1 MHPQSAEDQLDMD
14 LLDAAGGLVA
24 RLLGEA
30 EQLAKE
36 FGVPA
41 FFLKALHLIDAPLA
55 MKELGQRMHCDPSF
69 VTGIADML
77 EKRGLAV
84 REPDPAD
91 RRVKRLV
98 LTDAGLDMKCQ
109 MERAMLARMPWRQ
122 ALTQDERATLIKLL
136 HKMAPPISDLDAD
149 CPGEEVT
156 SILAAATAP
165 RSAEQM
171 R

>member
-1 MHPQSAEDQLDMD
+1 VHPQSAEDQLDMD
-14 LLDAAGGLVA
+14 LLDAAGGLFA
-24 RLLGEA
+24 RLLAEA

-69 VTGIADML
+69 VTSIADML

-98 LTDAGLDMKCQ
+98 LTDAGLDMKRQ
-109 MERAMLARMPWRQ
+109 MEQAMLARMPWRQ
-122 ALTQDERATLIKLL
+122 ALTQDERATLVKLL
-136 HKMAPPISDLDAD
+136 HKMAPPISEIDAD
-149 CPGEEVT
+149 CPAEEVT
-156 SILAAATAP
+156 SILAAANAP

>member
-1 MHPQSAEDQLDMD
+1 VHPQTAEDQLDMD

-24 RLLGEA
+24 RLLAEA
-30 EQLAKE
+30 EQMAKE

-98 LTDAGLDMKCQ
+98 LTSAGVDMKLR
-109 MERAMLARMPWRQ
+109 MEQAMLARMPWRRS
-122 ALTQDERATLIKLL
+122 LSQDERVTLIKLL
-136 HKMAPPISDLDAD
+136 HKMAPPISDIEAN

-156 SILAAATAP
+156 SLLAAATAP
-165 RSAEQM
+165 PVG
-171 R
+171 